1 MQDTH
6 PPASLGV
13 QLEAEQ
19 LHCLSIPEIPVQRSY
34 TSQRRAVVSL
44 RVLPFVVRLVQRMQ
58 ALRQASDASDVMF
71 SLELSQNVHSKD
83 SLSRH
88 QSETVELLQGA
99 PTSDVADIQRLL
111 RLARPQ
117 NDFETQVGR
126 DKECRVSSDK
136 TLPGP

>member
-1 MQDTH
+1 
-6 PPASLGV
+6 
-13 QLEAEQ
+13 
-19 LHCLSIPEIPVQRSY
+19 
-34 TSQRRAVVSL
+34 
-44 RVLPFVVRLVQRMQ
+44 MQ

-99 PTSDVADIQRLL
+99 PTSDVGDIQRLL

-117 NDFETQVGR
+117 NDFETQVGG
-126 DKECRVSSDK
+126 DKDCRVSLDK
-136 TLPGP
+136 TLPGPFI

>member
-1 MQDTH
+1 
-6 PPASLGV
+6 
-13 QLEAEQ
+13 
-19 LHCLSIPEIPVQRSY
+19 
-34 TSQRRAVVSL
+34 
-44 RVLPFVVRLVQRMQ
+44 MQ

-117 NDFETQVGR
+117 NDFETQVGGGIER
-126 DKECRVSSDK
+126 
-136 TLPGP
+136 